1 MYKGLEHSNDDGIV
15 GERLEQNRA
24 KLRVIKAGDK
34 SELPSIVGWVGGSQP
49 GIGEGD
55 SV

>member
-34 SELPSIVGWVGGSQP
+34 SELPSIVG
-49 GIGEGD
+49 
-55 SV
+55 

>member
-1 MYKGLEHSNDDGIV
+1 MYKGWEHSNDDGIV

-34 SELPSIVGWVGGSQP
+34 SELPSIIGWAGWGQP
-49 GIGEGD
+49 IGKAD
-55 SV
+55 PF